1 MFAPTICLLCKTAIR
16 FKMFHVKH
24 SGIIPGKLHILFCK
38 GGLHM
43 KISREL
49 YKTMQDQTAPR
60 SKSWKNIPLAFLIGG
75 LICTIGEAGIHIL
88 TEYCGMEQKNA
99 SAWVSIG
106 LVAVSAVCTGL
117 GWYAKL
123 GKHAGA
129 GTLVPITGLPTA
141 WFPPPSR
148 HAPRA
153 GSWASAH
160 AFSPSPGRS
169 SSTAPP
175 HPWCTGCSIISGRFS
190 GESD

>member
-1 MFAPTICLLCKTAIR
+1 
-16 FKMFHVKH
+16 
-24 SGIIPGKLHILFCK
+24 
-38 GGLHM
+38 M

-88 TEYCGMEQKNA
+88 TEYCGMEQKTA

-129 GTLVPITGLPTA
+129 GTLVPITGFANGVVSSAIEARTEGWILGIGTRIFA
-141 WFPPPSR
+141 I
-148 HAPRA
+148 A
-153 GSWASAH
+153 GPVLTYGIASSMAVGLV
-160 AFSPSPGRS
+160 F
-169 SSTAPP
+169 
-175 HPWCTGCSIISGRFS
+175 WIIRTFF
-190 GESD
+190 

>member
-1 MFAPTICLLCKTAIR
+1 
-16 FKMFHVKH
+16 
-24 SGIIPGKLHILFCK
+24 
-38 GGLHM
+38 M

-106 LVAVSAVCTGL
+106 LVAFSAVCTGL

-129 GTLVPITGLPTA
+129 GTLVPITGFANGVVSSAIEARTEGWILGIGTRIFAIAGPVILYGTTA
-141 WFPPPSR
+141 SMVYGLLYYFWTLFR
-148 HAPRA
+148 
-153 GSWASAH
+153 
-160 AFSPSPGRS
+160 
-169 SSTAPP
+169 
-175 HPWCTGCSIISGRFS
+175 
-190 GESD
+190 